1 MQIFSSKWQFWFFG
15 SNFPKKIFSVENRKS
30 GYHHGILHIWISL
43 GIKFQLKGIIW
54 SFWTKFIQKG
64 YFQSTAEQAVQG
76 LQAFAFYIVNV
87 NPTVLFK
94 HFKDLKDRTILN
106 ILKKNWLCLSN
117 WALFIW
123 ILCKVFQ
130 TALCIQPW

>member
-1 MQIFSSKWQFWFFG
+1 MTILSFWIEFSQKDISSRKQIF
-15 SNFPKKIFSVENRKS
+15 N
-30 GYHHGILHIWISL
+30 ILHIWISL
-43 GIKFQLKGIIW
+43 GTKFQLKGIIW

-76 LQAFAFYIVNV
+76 LQAFAFYIVIQLLYV

-106 ILKKNWLCLSN
+106 I
-117 WALFIW
+117 
-123 ILCKVFQ
+123 
-130 TALCIQPW
+130 